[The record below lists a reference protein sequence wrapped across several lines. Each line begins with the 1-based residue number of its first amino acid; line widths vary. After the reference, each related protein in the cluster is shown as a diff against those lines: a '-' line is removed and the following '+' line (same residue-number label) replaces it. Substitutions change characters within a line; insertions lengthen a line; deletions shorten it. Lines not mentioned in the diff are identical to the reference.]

1 MLNKSTIT
9 VVTLADE
16 KNKKDTFMHKINK
29 LWTRTELLTAMHCQ
43 KYAYALQLHIRVVDS
58 DPFNLAG
65 SRYWIRPSANLN
77 DKRWKKS

>member
-1 MLNKSTIT
+1 MK
-9 VVTLADE
+9 

-58 DPFNLAG
+58 EFQIHLILPDPDTG
-65 SRYWIRPSANLN
+65 SDQVIANLN
-77 DKRWKKS
+77 DKSKKVNNYF